1 MDTSPTPEAARLALT
16 AKLTAWRAANG
27 YRDHPADVLLMDPTM
42 DPSHFWWLTEFMEE
56 WNACE
61 ALHQAKPEAPPD
73 DPVRDALTELIDL
86 EELRAIAD
94 RLKRPILFGVFSL
107 HTPASRAALAEWE
120 RRMYEA
126 LPAAY
131 RALGREW
138 LGFPAP
144 RLGRGAFR
152 MES

>member
-1 MDTSPTPEAARLALT
+1 MTAIVASHAALT
-16 AKLTAWRAANG
+16 AKLATWRAENG

-42 DPSHFWWLTEFMEE
+42 DPAHFRWLTEFMEE

-61 ALHQAKPEAPPD
+61 ALQQAEPKAPPG

-107 HTPASRAALAEWE
+107 HTPASRAALAEWQ

-126 LPAAY
+126 LPAVY

-138 LGFPAP
+138 IGFPAR
-144 RLGRGAFR
+144 RLDRAAFR
-152 MES
+152 MER